1 MCKFTTLEAR
11 DDSVSANVD
20 FVATKLP
27 PVFVSSKIKVAAAR
41 RTYACSHSYGFPP
54 GNLNDN
60 SPLAIV
66 AENRACQLFV
76 WRTTKALL
84 S

>member
-1 MCKFTTLEAR
+1 MCKFTTVEAR

-27 PVFVSSKIKVAAAR
+27 PVFVSCKIKVAAAR
-41 RTYACSHSYGFPP
+41 RTYVCSHSYGFQP
-54 GNLNDN
+54 GNLNNN

-66 AENRACQLFV
+66 AESRACQLFV
-76 WRTTKALL
+76 WRTTKALVT
-84 S
+84 